1 MIKKDVI
8 NNKLFA
14 ICNINEVEDN
24 AKDRDFIINPQ
35 KMINF

>member
-1 MIKKDVI
+1 MIKEVVI

-35 KMINF
+35 KMINS